1 VVFRTSFLKEAIL
14 IDSAGWVL
22 SFISMVEGFMQMQD
36 TKKKFCKYQI
46 HRNIAID
53 MGLTKT
59 EIFTDKQNR
68 LAQMMK
74 ALAHP
79 ARIAII
85 QYLVKSQAC
94 VCGDLV
100 NELGLAQATISQHL
114 KELKN
119 TGLIQGT
126 IEGTSVCYCIDPK
139 VWKQYKDAFDSF
151 FVAYKNKDSCC

>member
-1 VVFRTSFLKEAIL
+1 MMVFSIK
-14 IDSAGWVL
+14 
-22 SFISMVEGFMQMQD
+22 
-36 TKKKFCKYQI
+36 

-53 MGLTKT
+53 MGLTKS
-59 EIFTDKQNR
+59 EIFTDKQNK

-85 QYLVKSQAC
+85 QQLVRSQAC
-94 VCGDLV
+94 ICGDLV

-119 TGLIQGT
+119 AGLIKGT
-126 IEGTSVCYCIDPK
+126 VEGTSICYCIDTK
-139 VWKQYKDAFDSF
+139 VWNQYRAAFDAF
-151 FVAYKNKDSCC
+151 FVTYVNRDECC